1 MVLRGLW
8 TGTGIILA
16 SERSLP
22 GGFGRLKPL
31 LIRQG
36 SAGAAL
42 RLASM
47 SSGFVSAILLARILG
62 AEGLGVYASALAL
75 LTICSLPLE
84 FGLPTLVTREVA
96 RYSRSGD
103 TALIAGLMRFAFW
116 FTLCVFIPLAALAWG
131 LISLSPWQAQ
141 LVTADYWW
149 WSLAYIYLIGF
160 GSVASGF
167 LAGGHAVVRAQLPSL
182 LVSPLLFLLLVV
194 TSYFYS
200 PERLTPLFVL
210 LIQTLC
216 TLVSALSCLLMV
228 VHKYRHPLQG
238 VTSDFRIRNW
248 VSSAWRLGLSNGVRR
263 SQPQILLYI
272 LSLLAP
278 LEAAGLFRIAQ
289 RGASLVAFGASVVTT
304 TTVPYISSLL
314 ADANSPKLQRL
325 LNRATQA
332 MAAWALVCFIGILA
346 LGEPLLDM
354 VFGSEFR
361 AAYWLLV
368 ICCFVELLRSVYGL
382 SFVALNMAG
391 HERESLKW
399 MWVSL
404 AVSLLGAVALTP
416 GLGGL
421 GCALAYMSGS
431 IVAFAGANRQAS
443 KWLSLRFGPAALI
456 SPKTS

>member
-1 MVLRGLW
+1 MVLIGLW

-16 SERSLP
+16 SEQSVS
-22 GGFGRLKPL
+22 GLKTL

-36 SAGAAL
+36 SAGAGL
-42 RLASM
+42 RMVSM
-47 SSGFVSAILLARILG
+47 ISGFASAIFLARILG
-62 AEGLGVYASALAL
+62 AEGLGIYASALAL

-96 RYSRSGD
+96 KCSRSGD
-103 TALIAGLMRFAFW
+103 MAVIAGLMRFGIW
-116 FTLCVFIPLAALAWG
+116 FTLCAFVPLAALAWW
-131 LISLSPWQAQ
+131 LISLAPWQAQ

-149 WSLAYIYLIGF
+149 WSLTYIYLIGF

-167 LAGGHAVVRAQLPSL
+167 LAGRHAVVRAQLPSL
-182 LVSPLLFLLLVV
+182 LVSPLLFLLLVGG
-194 TSYFYS
+194 SYVYS

-238 VTSDFRIRNW
+238 VTPDFRIRNW
-248 VSSAWRLGLSNGVRR
+248 ISSAWRLGLINGVRR

-289 RGASLVAFGASVVTT
+289 RGASLVAFGTSVVTT

-314 ADANSPKLQRL
+314 ADANMPKLQRL
-325 LNRATQA
+325 LTRATQA
-332 MAAWALVCFIGILA
+332 MAAWALACFIGVLA
-346 LGEPLLDM
+346 LGEPLLDV
-354 VFGSEFR
+354 VFGPEFR

-368 ICCFVELLRSVYGL
+368 VCCFVELLRSLYGL
-382 SFVALNMAG
+382 SFIALNMAG
-391 HERESLKW
+391 HERESLRW

-404 AVSLLGAVALTP
+404 AVSVLGAVALTP
-416 GLGGL
+416 GLAGL

-431 IVAFAGANRQAS
+431 ILAFGGANRQAG
-443 KWLSLRFGPAALI
+443 KWLSLRFGPTALI
-456 SPKTS
+456 SPKPS

>member
-1 MVLRGLW
+1 LPGLW
-8 TGTGIILA
+8 PGTGTILA
-16 SERSLP
+16 SEQPLAD
-22 GGFGRLKPL
+22 GFGRLKPL

-42 RLASM
+42 RLVSM
-47 SSGFVSAILLARILG
+47 LSGFASAILLARILG

-96 RYSRSGD
+96 KYSRSGD

-149 WSLAYIYLIGF
+149 WSLTYIYLIGF

-182 LVSPLLFLLLVV
+182 LVSPLLFLLLVGG
-194 TSYFYS
+194 SYFYT

-216 TLVSALSCLLMV
+216 TLVSAICCLLMV
-228 VHKYRHPLQG
+228 AHKYRHLLRG
-238 VTSDFRIRNW
+238 VKAGFKVQSWI
-248 VSSAWRLGLSNGVRR
+248 SSAWRLGLVNGVRR

-289 RGASLVAFGASVVTT
+289 RGASLVAFGTSVVTT
-304 TTVPYISSLL
+304 TAMPYISSLL
-314 ADANSPKLQRL
+314 ADASSSRLQQL
-325 LNRATQA
+325 VNRATQA
-332 MAAWALVCFIGILA
+332 MAAWALVCFLGILF
-346 LGEPLLDM
+346 LGELLLTV
-354 VFGSEFR
+354 VFGPEFR

-368 ICCFVELLRSVYGL
+368 ACCFVELARSVYGL

-404 AVSLLGAVALTP
+404 AVSVLGAVALTP

-421 GCALAYMSGS
+421 GCALAYTLGS
-431 IVAFAGANRQAS
+431 IVGFGGANRQVH
-443 KWLSLRFGPAALI
+443 KWLNVHIGPAALMNA
-456 SPKTS
+456 K